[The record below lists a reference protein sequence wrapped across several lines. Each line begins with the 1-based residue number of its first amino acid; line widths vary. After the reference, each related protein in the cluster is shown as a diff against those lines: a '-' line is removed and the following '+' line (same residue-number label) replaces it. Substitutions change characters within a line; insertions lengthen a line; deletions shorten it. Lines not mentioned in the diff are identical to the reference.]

1 MSISNRVCG
10 VDETAWMWRGV
21 PVVQC
26 PVVYEYRPVYIAG
39 KGLIHVIRHVVDAGK
54 AALLG
59 GSAKEHELTR
69 LVRNELVALT
79 KSYSEDVKTGVH
91 LIKIFHLINT
101 LEQLEN
107 AHADSNHQ
115 TVPFAVLSDPNHPI

>member
-1 MSISNRVCG
+1 M
-10 VDETAWMWRGV
+10 
-21 PVVQC
+21 VQC

-39 KGLIHVIRHVVDAGK
+39 KGLIHIIKHAVDAGK

-69 LVRNELVALT
+69 LVKNELLALT
-79 KSYSEDVKTGVH
+79 KSYSEDVRTGTH

-107 AHADSNHQ
+107 EHALNGHLPI
-115 TVPFAVLSDPNHPI
+115 PFATLVDPSHPT